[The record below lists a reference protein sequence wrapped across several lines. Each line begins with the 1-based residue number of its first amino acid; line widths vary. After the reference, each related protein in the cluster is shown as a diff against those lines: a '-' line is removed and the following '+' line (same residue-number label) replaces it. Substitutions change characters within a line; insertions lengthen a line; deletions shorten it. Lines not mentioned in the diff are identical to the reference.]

1 MASAEQWAP
10 DDLVGSTLPSAP
22 TNAEEYAKKPLPPL
36 PGSVR
41 STASSFKSEVSQVFT
56 SPKSATQ
63 DDPFM
68 FDWEVESSDRSVR
81 LHQSLGPDDMIPMRL
96 RARKHSF
103 PAFVPEDRPTVSR
116 RSTAFSSRAVPG
128 SAGLERRIAQA
139 TAGPDPR
146 PPLAH
151 RHTLPITLDTIST
164 PTVPP
169 DEILSPQPRLS
180 VQKIL
185 KLTGNLSS
193 TTAMSTDTPSL
204 HNSPQKIRQLTGLDY
219 GPRRG
224 SEIPLQTLDEEASSS
239 SSDLS
244 FRTYHHDIPEDPVPE
259 PPESTYAQ
267 SYDGTMDELITPLA
281 AAPRY
286 RTLVPPRA
294 QDALPCQD
302 DSHNDMKEELQLS
315 GFVAADLGVTT
326 PEEKTPLT
334 GRPDSWYGDSEEE
347 FHSSSS
353 SEISETEFE
362 MEPTAAE
369 LYHDSAVAIAKSSP
383 MWSPSGSGIGSE
395 ALSPIPRHLGWDSK
409 HQTSDTFKITRSRG
423 STQGSIGST
432 IDSTLSHMPLAPR
445 PSAFNRFRKKDN
457 LSERRG
463 HGPLPLETITSSSTW
478 GTQPRRTPY
487 PPVSSS
493 IRATV
498 EESGDGHARFSILSR
513 IFTNGSSSSVS
524 IDKRDSMASSESG
537 QTASLMLAKLTD
549 RMTPTTSAWSPDTPS
564 PGTVIFGDA
573 SRNSSGL
580 LARTMSHARHAT
592 GRRSKADKAEARRG
606 SLRGKIKVLRDAD
619 DATIDLDRRSSPGI

>member
-1 MASAEQWAP
+1 MASAEQWASSSSP
-10 DDLVGSTLPSAP
+10 P
-22 TNAEEYAKKPLPPL
+22 TNAEEYAKKPLPPI
-36 PGSVR
+36 PCSVR
-41 STASSFKSEVSQVFT
+41 STASSFTSEVSQVFT

-63 DDPFM
+63 DGPFM

-81 LHQSLGPDDMIPMRL
+81 LHQSIGPDDMIQMRL
-96 RARKHSF
+96 RSRKYSF
-103 PAFVPEDRPTVSR
+103 SAFVPEDPPTVSR
-116 RSTAFSSRAVPG
+116 KSSAVSSRPVPG

-151 RHTLPITLDTIST
+151 RHTLPITLDTFST

-169 DEILSPQPRLS
+169 DEILSPRPRLS

-185 KLTGNLSS
+185 KLTGNLSR
-193 TTAMSTDTPSL
+193 TTAISTDTPSL
-204 HNSPQKIRQLTGLDY
+204 HNSPQKIRQLTGLDC

-224 SEIPLQTLDEEASSS
+224 SEIQLQTLDEEDSSS
-239 SSDLS
+239 SSELS
-244 FRTYHHDIPEDPVPE
+244 FRTYNHEIPQDTVYVD

-267 SYDGTMDELITPLA
+267 SYEESMDELITPLA

-286 RTLVPPRA
+286 RTPVPPPT
-294 QDALPCQD
+294 QDTLLRD
-302 DSHNDMKEELQLS
+302 DNSHDAMKEAWQLS
-315 GFVAADLGVTT
+315 GFVPADVGVTT

-353 SEISETEFE
+353 SEISESEFE

-383 MWSPSGSGIGSE
+383 MWSPSGSGLDSD

-409 HQTSDTFKITRSRG
+409 HQTNDSTQITRSRG

-445 PSAFNRFRKKDN
+445 PSAFNRFRKKNN

-463 HGPLPLETITSSSTW
+463 HAPSPLETITSSSTW

-498 EESGDGHARFSILSR
+498 EESGDSHARFSLLSR

-524 IDKRDSMASSESG
+524 IEKRDSMASSESG
-537 QTASLMLAKLTD
+537 RTPSLMSAKLAD
-549 RMTPTTSAWSPDTPS
+549 RMTPVTSAWSPETPS
-564 PGTVIFGDA
+564 PGTVTFGDTT
-573 SRNSSGL
+573 RNSSGL
-580 LARTMSHARHAT
+580 LARTMSHARHAA
-592 GRRSKADKAEARRG
+592 GRKSKADKAEARRG

-619 DATIDLDRRSSPGI
+619 DATIDLDRRTSPGL

>member
-10 DDLVGSTLPSAP
+10 DDLVGSTLPCAP
-22 TNAEEYAKKPLPPL
+22 TNAEVYAKKPLPPL

-41 STASSFKSEVSQVFT
+41 STASSFTSEVSQVFT

-96 RARKHSF
+96 RKRNKSF
-103 PAFVPEDRPTVSR
+103 SAFVPEDRPTVSR
-116 RSTAFSSRAVPG
+116 RSTAVSLKAVPG
-128 SAGLERRIAQA
+128 SVGMERRIAQA

-151 RHTLPITLDTIST
+151 RYTLPITLDISST

-185 KLTGNLSS
+185 KLTGNMSS
-193 TTAMSTDTPSL
+193 TTAISTDTPSL

-219 GPRRG
+219 GPRRR
-224 SEIPLQTLDEEASSS
+224 SEMQLQTLDEEASSS
-239 SSDLS
+239 SSELS
-244 FRTYHHDIPEDPVPE
+244 FRTYNHDIPEDPVHE

-267 SYDGTMDELITPLA
+267 SYDETMDDLITPLA

-286 RTLVPPRA
+286 RTPAPSHALDTLPRE
-294 QDALPCQD
+294 DNT
-302 DSHNDMKEELQLS
+302 HNDMKDVLHLS
-315 GFVAADLGVTT
+315 DLVAAEVGVTT

-353 SEISETEFE
+353 SEISESEFE
-362 MEPTAAE
+362 MEPTTAE

-383 MWSPSGSGIGSE
+383 MWSPSGSGLESE
-395 ALSPIPRHLGWDSK
+395 ALSPIRRHFGWDSK
-409 HQTSDTFKITRSRG
+409 HHTSDTFKITRSRG

-432 IDSTLSHMPLAPR
+432 IDSTLSHLPLAPR

-463 HGPLPLETITSSSTW
+463 HAPLPLETITSSSTW

-513 IFTNGSSSSVS
+513 IFTNGSSNSVS

-537 QTASLMLAKLTD
+537 QTTSLLSPKLADK
-549 RMTPTTSAWSPDTPS
+549 MTSMTSAWSPDTPS
-564 PGTVIFGDA
+564 PGTVSFGDA

-592 GRRSKADKAEARRG
+592 ARRSKADKAEARRG

-619 DATIDLDRRSSPGI
+619 DATIDLDRHPSPAL

>member
-10 DDLVGSTLPSAP
+10 GGSPPS
-22 TNAEEYAKKPLPPL
+22 NAEEYAKKPLPPI
-36 PGSVR
+36 PSSVR
-41 STASSFKSEVSQVFT
+41 SIASSFTSEVSQVFT

-63 DDPFM
+63 DGPFM

-81 LHQSLGPDDMIPMRL
+81 LRQSLGPDDMIPMRL
-96 RARKHSF
+96 RSRKYSF
-103 PAFVPEDRPTVSR
+103 SAFVPEDPPTTLSR
-116 RSTAFSSRAVPG
+116 KSIAVSSRPVPG
-128 SAGLERRIAQA
+128 SAGMERRIAQA

-151 RHTLPITLDTIST
+151 RHTLPIILDTFSA

-185 KLTGNLSS
+185 KLTGNLSP
-193 TTAMSTDTPSL
+193 TTAISTDTPSL
-204 HNSPQKIRQLTGLDY
+204 HNSPQKIRQLTGLDC
-219 GPRRG
+219 GPRRA
-224 SEIPLQTLDEEASSS
+224 SESQLQTLDEEDSSS
-239 SSDLS
+239 SSELS
-244 FRTYHHDIPEDPVPE
+244 FRTYNHDIPQDTVYD

-267 SYDGTMDELITPLA
+267 SYEETMDELITPLA

-286 RTLVPPRA
+286 RTTVPPPTQETLSR
-294 QDALPCQD
+294 DD
-302 DSHNDMKEELQLS
+302 DSHDAMTEAWQLS
-315 GFVAADLGVTT
+315 GFVPADVGVTT

-353 SEISETEFE
+353 SEISESEFE

-383 MWSPSGSGIGSE
+383 MWSPGGSGLGSD

-409 HQTSDTFKITRSRG
+409 HQPNGTIHIPRSRG

-432 IDSTLSHMPLAPR
+432 IESALSHMPLAPR

-463 HGPLPLETITSSSTW
+463 HAPSPLETITSSATW

-498 EESGDGHARFSILSR
+498 EESGDSHARFSLLSR
-513 IFTNGSSSSVS
+513 IFTNGSSSFVS
-524 IDKRDSMASSESG
+524 IEKRDSMASSESG
-537 QTASLMLAKLTD
+537 RTPSLMSAKLAD
-549 RMTPTTSAWSPDTPS
+549 RMTPTTSTWSPDTPS
-564 PGTVIFGDA
+564 PGTVMFGDA

-592 GRRSKADKAEARRG
+592 GRKSKADKAEARRG

-619 DATIDLDRRSSPGI
+619 DATIDLDRRASPGL